1 MSLMKRIRAYHAS
14 LAVLA
19 LLAYLTGDFGLVHS
33 WLGYAVAAIVALRL
47 LWALVD
53 RKHVG
58 LSRFYPEFAGLRF
71 ANALQHPAIS
81 KSLILAVA
89 LTLLGATA
97 TGIAIDGGEA
107 IGMAEVTLVSSAHAD
122 DDGHDRNRRGGGAAH
137 ELLEELHES
146 LSNLFIFAVILHASY
161 LILFRRPLA
170 FFMLFRDVRRR

>member
-1 MSLMKRIRAYHAS
+1 MSLMKRIRAYHAA

-19 LLAYLTGDFGLVHS
+19 LLAFLTGDFGLVHS
-33 WLGYAVAAIVALRL
+33 WLGYGVAAIIVLRL
-47 LWALVD
+47 LWALAD

-81 KSLILAVA
+81 KTLILAVA
-89 LTLLGATA
+89 ITLLGATA
-97 TGIAIDGGEA
+97 TGVAIDGGKA
-107 IGMAEVTLVSSAHAD
+107 IGMADVTLVAPAHG
-122 DDGHDRNRRGGGAAH
+122 DDGGRERSRSGGGMAH

-146 LSNLFIFAVILHASY
+146 LSNLFLFAVLLHASY

-170 FFMLFRDVRRR
+170 LFMLFRDVRRR

>member
-1 MSLMKRIRAYHAS
+1 MSLMKRIRAYHAA

-19 LLAYLTGDFGLVHS
+19 LLAFLTGDFGLVHS
-33 WLGYAVAAIVALRL
+33 WLGYGVAAIIALRL
-47 LWALVD
+47 LWALAD

-81 KSLILAVA
+81 KTLILAVA

-97 TGIAIDGGEA
+97 TGIAIDGGKA
-107 IGMAEVTLVSSAHAD
+107 IGMAEVALVSPAHAD
-122 DDGHDRNRRGGGAAH
+122 DDGRERNRRGGAGH
-137 ELLEELHES
+137 EFLEELHES

-170 FFMLFRDVRRR
+170 LFMLFRDMRRR